1 MKMISAVLIALALPS
16 MAAPVS
22 AFDSKTFWELQIG
35 SLAAERPQGHRNWGS
50 RPGSRTF
57 FAKLQHPDGKPSRPM
72 VTILRPS
79 LVA

>member
-57 FAKLQHPDGKPSRPM
+57 LLSYSTRTGSHRDQW
-72 VTILRPS
+72 
-79 LVA
+79 